1 MILLEIITW
10 IILGA
15 CFAIFTFFFEYLI
28 GNPFKDQVYT
38 GNIFSFYGV
47 WIRRNYDRVEA
58 SIQLNK
64 PEKNAYTKLNYWKAL
79 GVCPYCLNVH
89 VGWII
94 GLLFVFGSTLHI
106 WGLMIALPVSHITL
120 YTLADRYWTE

>member
-15 CFAIFTFFFEYLI
+15 CFSGITFLFEYMI
-28 GNPFKDQVYT
+28 GNPWKDEVYT
-38 GNIFSFYGV
+38 GNIFSFYGL
-47 WIRRNYDRVEA
+47 WIRRNYDRVQA
-58 SIQLNK
+58 SIDLNK

-89 VGWII
+89 VGWVFT
-94 GLLFVFGSTLHI
+94 LFFACFTELNW
-106 WGLMIALPVSHITL
+106 WGIFIALPASHVGL
-120 YTLADRYWTE
+120 YWISDRFWD